1 MTPNAIPISSKQQRS
16 VRKMNTETVN
26 ERIDALMM
34 EVIKM
39 KQAQKISSG
48 TFARKMSVA
57 INRRL
62 DIIAQLKSN
71 GGN

>member
-1 MTPNAIPISSKQQRS
+1 
-16 VRKMNTETVN
+16 MNTETVN